1 MSKIKGRFAKSYD
14 DFVKRKSLLPDGLLR
29 LIRSTKAKSILEF
42 GCGTGS
48 AAVGLSLEK
57 YNVTAVDLSADML
70 KSARDKARKYKSDSQ
85 FRKGDITAIDLKTK
99 FDLLIC
105 LGNTMPLI
113 YRLPAARRLFAN
125 FARHLNPGGTLIIQ
139 QLNYNRILK
148 DKPRTFAVDHS
159 GDSIRIKQY
168 EYGKTLIEFAVTIM
182 DLSHIPPRIHTS
194 KSRIRP
200 WRKNDLLKE
209 LKKAGFHKLRAY
221 GDYHSGKFDLKSKDL
236 VVVGMMR
243 NK

>member
-14 DFVKRKSLLPDGLLR
+14 DFVKRKYLLPDGLLR
-29 LIRSTKAKSILEF
+29 LIRSTKTKNILEF

-48 AAVGLSLEK
+48 AAVGLSLEE
-57 YNVTAVDLSADML
+57 YDVTAVDLSADML
-70 KSARDKARKYKSDSQ
+70 KSARNKARKYICKTQ
-85 FRKGDITAIDLKTK
+85 FKKGDITTIDLRAK

-113 YRLPAARRLFAN
+113 YKLPAARRLFAN

-139 QLNYNRILK
+139 QLNYDRILK
-148 DKPRTFAVDHS
+148 DRPGTFAVDHS

-168 EYGKTLIEFAVTIM
+168 KYGKTLIEFVVSIL
-182 DLSHIPPRIHTS
+182 DLNRIPPRVHTS

-200 WRKNDLLKE
+200 WRKNDLLME
-209 LKKAGFHKLRAY
+209 LKNAGFYKLRAY
-221 GDYHSGKFDLKSKDL
+221 GDYHSSKFDLKSKDL
-236 VVVGMMR
+236 VVAGRMR